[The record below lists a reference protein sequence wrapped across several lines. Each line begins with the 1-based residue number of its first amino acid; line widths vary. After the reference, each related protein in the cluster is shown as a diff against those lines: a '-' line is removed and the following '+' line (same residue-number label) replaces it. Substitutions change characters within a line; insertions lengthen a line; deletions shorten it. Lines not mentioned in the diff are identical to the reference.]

1 MNHLSGSGMT
11 DPADMRA
18 LELDLPACP
27 RALVQLSLL
36 LSSDQTPL
44 SAISALVEGDMALAS
59 AVVRTVNSST
69 FGLTRRVE
77 TVGEAV
83 RYLGTSEVT
92 AITFEIGLRAA
103 FTPTP
108 ELEQLWE
115 RASRR
120 GMLMGRTAQSLG
132 MDALRAHTAGLFAR
146 CGQAVLLSR
155 AAERYTALLRQH
167 GSDPAALDQA
177 EMAGFGVTQ
186 GALGSALC
194 RAWGLAGEVADYVRE
209 QARPAAGWAH
219 LPPGVRDLLVLGAV
233 VDALLV
239 GRDAAAVVHAHSAC
253 LTLDPDEVVG
263 AATPHWLRLQMAA

>member
-1 MNHLSGSGMT
+1 MATL
-11 DPADMRA
+11 PDMRA

-36 LSSDQTPL
+36 LSSDDSPL
-44 SAISALVEGDMALAS
+44 AAIAGLIEGDMALAS
-59 AVVRTVNSST
+59 AVVRTVNSSS

-108 ELEQLWE
+108 ELERLWE

-120 GMLMGRTAQSLG
+120 GLLMGRTAQSLG
-132 MDALRAHTAGLFAR
+132 LEPLRAHTAGLFAR

-155 AAERYTALLRQH
+155 AAERYAALLRLH
-167 GSDPAALDQA
+167 GADEAALAAA
-177 EMAGFGVTQ
+177 EQEVFGVTHS
-186 GALGSALC
+186 ALGSSLC
-194 RAWGLAGEVADYVRE
+194 RAWGLSADVAEYVRE
-209 QARPAAGWAH
+209 HARPASGWPA
-219 LPPGVRDLLVLGAV
+219 LPPAVRDLLVLGAV
-233 VDALLV
+233 VDALLD
-239 GRDAAAVVHAHSAC
+239 GRDAAAVVRTHSAWMA
-253 LTLDPDEVVG
+253 LDPSDVVG
-263 AATPHWLRLQMAA
+263 AATPHWLRLQMTA